1 MFEKK
6 EAKNE
11 EGQVGEDKKKLF
23 LKKASV
29 FVVHYFDS
37 LVAVTVLIIFV
48 TGFFFI
54 INPKYKTINEMEMY
68 SIDDLE
74 AGKTKLENYSAKL
87 VDYRNTYRDLSE
99 VGKER
104 IEKVV
109 PGNEQLENFFAQ
121 IESITKKQGVF
132 ITSMSVA
139 DEKKKEKV
147 ANSGNDEGVEKE
159 TANSAESKGE
169 LGVAS
174 ISLIISGVDYA
185 GTKKLL
191 SIFEN
196 NLRLMDVKSIKFDTS
211 NKEVELLIT
220 AYFLR

>member
-6 EAKNE
+6 EIKNE
-11 EGQVGEDKKKLF
+11 EGQVGEGKKKLF

-29 FVVHYFDS
+29 FVVLYFDA
-37 LVAVTVLIIFV
+37 LVAVTVLVIFV
-48 TGFFFI
+48 AGFFFI
-54 INPKYKTINEMEMY
+54 INPKYKAINEMEMY
-68 SIDDLE
+68 SLDDLE
-74 AGKTKLENYSAKL
+74 AGKTKLDNYSAKL

-132 ITSMSVA
+132 ITSMSIA
-139 DEKKKEKV
+139 DEKKKEK
-147 ANSGNDEGVEKE
+147 ATNAGSEDGVEKE
-159 TANSAESKGE
+159 DVKAVESKGE

-174 ISLIISGVDYA
+174 INLIISGTDYS
-185 GTKKLL
+185 GVKKMLT
-191 SIFEN
+191 IFEN
-196 NLRLMDVKSIKFDTS
+196 NLRLMDIKSVKFDAS
-211 NKEVELLIT
+211 KKEVELLIS